1 MIVPGIWNS
10 DPEHWQSLWQADRE
24 ASDGR
29 VVRIAPA
36 SWSHPD
42 AEDWQAAITSAVAS
56 LDPADGPPVLVAH
69 SLGVLAAARWLSDAT
84 HDDREQRAG
93 RDDRERHTGGAA
105 PVAGALLVAP
115 PDPEAP
121 GFPPEASGFTAPAH
135 RSVFSN
141 VHLVVSDDDPYCAA
155 DRALAFASTLGATVH
170 RIGAAQHVNVAAGVG
185 AWEAGRA
192 LLGTIDRPD

>member
-1 MIVPGIWNS
+1 MQRPRPWVIVPGIWNS
-10 DPEHWQSLWQADRE
+10 DPEHWQSRWQADRE
-24 ASDGR
+24 AADGR

-42 AEDWQAAITSAVAS
+42 PEDWQAAITSAVAS

-69 SLGVLAAARWLSDAT
+69 SLGVLAAARWLSDPA
-84 HDDREQRAG
+84 RR
-93 RDDRERHTGGAA
+93 DRERRTGGAA

-135 RSVFSN
+135 RSAFGN

-185 AWEAGRA
+185 EWEAGRA